1 MRYPAVAARPFVYIA
16 DGGKRHVKTRGE
28 KLIARK
34 HIEDTLARCHRFFF
48 VIVHFEMPFWS
59 LHGHHILRAGVG
71 GNHETLSPALYME
84 RQQTRRMA
92 CGIYGGK
99 CRHDLAPPVFEGLTV
114 SQWHADFHKQFT
126 IKLARLS
133 HVLAALP
140 EIELGGPKY
149 ITRIRKNWLIAF
161 NQAPNVVGVSMC
173 DDNNVDVLWHVS
185 RSRESRDH
193 LSGRKSLA
201 ELLIFARKRAVAG
214 VEQHQ
219 LLAGVHKRWNIGMLE
234 PSGVDI
240 VGSRKR
246 LYFVSGGISTVM
258 RCSPSRIALASRTVA
273 TSNPPSLKW

>member
-1 MRYPAVAARPFVYIA
+1 P
-16 DGGKRHVKTRGE
+16 
-28 KLIARK
+28 
-34 HIEDTLARCHRFFF
+34 DTT
-48 VIVHFEMPFWS
+48 S
-59 LHGHHILRAGVG
+59 
-71 GNHETLSPALYME
+71 SPRLMKVE
-84 RQQTRRMA
+84 RSANGTQIFT
-92 CGIYGGK
+92 
-99 CRHDLAPPVFEGLTV
+99 
-114 SQWHADFHKQFT
+114 QFT

-140 EIELGGPKY
+140 EIELGSPKY

-201 ELLIFARKRAVAG
+201 ELIIFARKRAVAG

-240 VGSRKR
+240 VGSRKG

-258 RCSPSRIALASRTVA
+258 RVQSFADCFGIQNGSDLEPAELETVNCGLQFA
-273 TSNPPSLKW
+273 FQ